1 MPSGDSMSG
10 EASATQSEGL
20 RARPTATDRLHGVRR
35 KTKII
40 ATLGPASETPEMIG
54 RLIAAGMDV
63 ARLNFSHG
71 EYDAHRA
78 MAAAV
83 RAEGE
88 KAERA
93 IAVLQDIQGPRIRV
107 GMFPGGAVQLEPGTE
122 VTLRKGSDEASAGEV
137 LIDHLDAAVELSPGD
152 RVLIA
157 DGHVRLE
164 VTKLVGDDA
173 RAMVVEGGELKQQ
186 KGVSFPDNT
195 IDLPP
200 LTEKDYRDLEFG
212 AELGV
217 DLVAASFVGSADDI
231 RLVRKAAGGLPVIA
245 KVERSVA
252 WTNVDEII
260 VESDGAMVARG
271 DLGVELSL
279 ERLPLVQKEII
290 RKCNAAGRLSITAT
304 EMLESM
310 TSSPRPT
317 RAEVTDVANAVLD
330 GTDAVMLSAET
341 AIGDYPVRAIQVMD
355 SICREVE
362 ENRRGGSSGAAFL
375 EREQPFPS
383 AVAKSC
389 VEASDNLGLPVI
401 VAFTESGATARLISK
416 YRPRAEIVAFTAV
429 PETYRRMALFW
440 GVTPLAFDRLDS
452 TDEMFARA
460 EAELLSRNL
469 ASEGEAVAMVAGI
482 PPNQRASTN
491 LLKLH
496 VLGTDG
502 GGVPGGPGPR

>member
-1 MPSGDSMSG
+1 M
-10 EASATQSEGL
+10 
-20 RARPTATDRLHGVRR
+20 RR

-40 ATLGPASETPEMIG
+40 ATLGPASSSPDMVA
-54 RLIAAGMDV
+54 RLVNAGMDV

-71 EYDAHRA
+71 DYDSHRA
-78 MAAAV
+78 ATSNVRRAAD
-83 RAEGE
+83 

-93 IAVLQDIQGPRIRV
+93 VALLQDIQGPRIRV
-107 GMFPGGAVQLEPGTE
+107 GLFPGGSVVLDPGTE
-122 VTLRKGSDEASAGEV
+122 VKLRKGSGEASPGEI
-137 LIDHLDAAVELSPGD
+137 LIDHLDAAVELGPGD
-152 RVLIA
+152 RVLMA

-164 VTKLVGDDA
+164 VTRLTGPDA
-173 RAMVVEGGELKQQ
+173 VAMVVEGGELRQQ
-186 KGVSFPDNT
+186 KGVSFPDNSV
-195 IDLPP
+195 DLPP
-200 LTEKDYRDLEFG
+200 LTEKDYRDLELG
-212 AELGV
+212 AEMNV

-231 RLVRKAAGGLPVIA
+231 RLVRKAAGGLPIIA
-245 KVERSVA
+245 KIERSVA

-260 VESDGAMVARG
+260 IESDGAMVARG

-341 AIGDYPVRAIQVMD
+341 AVGDYPVRAIQVMD

-362 ENRRGGSSGAAFL
+362 ENRRGGSLGAPFL

-440 GVTPLAFDRLDS
+440 GVTPVAFQRLDS

-460 EAELLSRNL
+460 EAEILARNL
-469 ASEGEAVAMVAGI
+469 ATEGEAVAMVAGI

-496 VLGTDG
+496 VLGSDSA
-502 GGVPGGPGPR
+502 GVPGSSGR